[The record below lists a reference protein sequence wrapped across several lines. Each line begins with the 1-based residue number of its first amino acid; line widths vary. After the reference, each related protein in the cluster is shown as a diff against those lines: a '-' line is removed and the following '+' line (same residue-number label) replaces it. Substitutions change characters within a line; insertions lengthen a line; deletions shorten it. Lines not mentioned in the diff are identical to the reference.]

1 MDFEY
6 ARGLL
11 EGTLDDIVNKLDSKD
26 IDINLE
32 TAYED
37 DDEREYYIYTIDI
50 SKEKNNANN

>member
-6 ARGLL
+6 AKDLL
-11 EGTLDDIVNKLDSKD
+11 EETLDDIVNKLDSKD
-26 IDINLE
+26 IAINLE

>member
-1 MDFEY
+1 MNFEY

-32 TAYED
+32 TTYED
-37 DDEREYYIYTIDI
+37 DDKREYYIYTIDI
-50 SKEKNNANN
+50 SKEKE

>member
-6 ARGLL
+6 AKDLL
-11 EGTLDDIVNKLDSKD
+11 EETLDDIVNKLDSKD
-26 IDINLE
+26 IAINLE

-50 SKEKNNANN
+50 SKEKNNGKN

>member
-6 ARGLL
+6 AKDLL
-11 EGTLDDIVNKLDSKD
+11 EETLDDIVNKLDSKN
-26 IDINLE
+26 IAINLE

-50 SKEKNNANN
+50 SKEKNNGKN

>member
-6 ARGLL
+6 AKDLL
-11 EGTLDDIVNKLDSKD
+11 EETLDDIVNKLDSKN
-26 IDINLE
+26 IAINLE

-50 SKEKNNANN
+50 SKEKNNGNN